1 MKQRGTAVAANDV
14 ERYRNRSLTK
24 GLAILQMFASERR
37 ELSAAEISAQLKIE
51 RVTAFR
57 FISTLLAE
65 GFIKQD
71 PFTKLYALTPRIL
84 HLGFSYLNSISYVD
98 RARPYLD
105 RLSSGTGHS
114 VNMAILDGTDVI
126 YVARTWTKSIVSA
139 NLHVGSRFPA
149 YRTSAGL
156 VMLAALAE
164 GELVE
169 RLRAIRFEGD
179 SPNMRGGKAGLRT
192 LIADVRTQQ
201 YAIADQEFPGL
212 RSAAAGIRDDT
223 GQVAA
228 AINIAVPAEAVSL
241 ATLRQAL
248 LPQIRKTAHEISLML
263 GFQGAAPARPRRSPA
278 RSNARVV

>member
-1 MKQRGTAVAANDV
+1 MKHRGNAIAATDV

-24 GLAILQMFASERR
+24 GLAILQMFASEGRA
-37 ELSAAEISAQLKIE
+37 LSAADISTKLKIE

-65 GFIKQD
+65 GFIEQD
-71 PFTKLYALTPRIL
+71 AFTKLYVLTPRIL

-105 RLSSGTGHS
+105 RLSTGTGHS

-126 YVARTWTKSIVSA
+126 YVARTWTRAIVAA

-156 VMLAALAE
+156 VLLAALSE
-164 GELVE
+164 TEFTE
-169 RLRAIRFEGD
+169 RLRATRLEGD
-179 SPNMRGGKAGLRT
+179 SPNARGGKMRLRA
-192 LIADVRTQQ
+192 LIDAVRTQQ
-201 YAIADQEFPGL
+201 YAIANEEFPGL

-223 GQVAA
+223 GRIAA
-228 AINIAVPAEAVSL
+228 AVNIAVPAEAVSL
-241 ATLRQAL
+241 ATLRKSL
-248 LPQIRKTAHEISLML
+248 LPQLQMTANEISLAL
-263 GFQGAAPARPRRSPA
+263 GFQGIPVSKPGRNRS
-278 RSNARVV
+278 R